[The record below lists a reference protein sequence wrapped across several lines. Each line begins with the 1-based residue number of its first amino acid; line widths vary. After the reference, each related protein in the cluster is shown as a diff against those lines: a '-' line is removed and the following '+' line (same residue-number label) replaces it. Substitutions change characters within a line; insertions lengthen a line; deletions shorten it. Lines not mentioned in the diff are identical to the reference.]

1 MIISNIIM
9 GFYFGKE
16 QAKDYIGEG
25 KYKKISEKIYNDV
38 NKNEI
43 VLDIINKRKNNE
55 NILRAK
61 EEQSRILKTDILK
74 RLEYEIRKATI
85 RNYCKINGELEI
97 IIDDIDLEYL
107 LKNSE
112 RIIIDLTKNLYK
124 IRGIRFNLT
133 TLDKKK
139 SKVIKRIFKNIM
151 YLKETKTSFI
161 TFNILDSP
169 YRTTYYNI

>member
-1 MIISNIIM
+1 MD
-9 GFYFGKE
+9 FYFGKE
-16 QAKDYIGEG
+16 QTGNYIEEG
-25 KYKKISEKIYNDV
+25 KYKKISEKIYN
-38 NKNEI
+38 NINRYEI

-74 RLEYEIRKATI
+74 RLEYEIRKVTI
-85 RNYCKINGELEI
+85 RNYGKINGELEI
-97 IIDDIDLEYL
+97 IIDDLDLEYL

-124 IRGIRFNLT
+124 VREIRFNLT
-133 TLDKKK
+133 TLDKRKR
-139 SKVIKRIFKNIM
+139 KVIKKIFKKIM

>member
-1 MIISNIIM
+1 MD
-9 GFYFGKE
+9 FYFGKE
-16 QAKDYIGEG
+16 QIENYIEEG
-25 KYKKISEKIYNDV
+25 KYKKISKKIYN
-38 NKNEI
+38 NINRNEI
-43 VLDIINKRKNNE
+43 ILDIINKRKNNE

>member
-1 MIISNIIM
+1 MD
-9 GFYFGKE
+9 FYFGKE
-16 QAKDYIGEG
+16 QTKNYIEEG
-25 KYKKISEKIYNDV
+25 KYKKISKKIYN
-38 NKNEI
+38 NINRNEI

-85 RNYCKINGELEI
+85 RNYGKINGELEI

-112 RIIIDLTKNLYK
+112 RIITDMTQNLYK
-124 IRGIRFNLT
+124 VRGIRFNLT
-133 TLDKKK
+133 TLDKSK

>member
-1 MIISNIIM
+1 MD
-9 GFYFGKE
+9 FYFGKE
-16 QAKDYIGEG
+16 QIENYIEEG
-25 KYKKISEKIYNDV
+25 KYKKISEKIYN
-38 NKNEI
+38 NINRYEI

-61 EEQSRILKTDILK
+61 EEQSRILKTEILK
-74 RLEYEIRKATI
+74 RLEYEIKKATI
-85 RNYCKINGELEI
+85 RNYSKINGELEI
-97 IIDDIDLEYL
+97 IIDDLDLEYL

-133 TLDKKK
+133 TIDKSKR
-139 SKVIKRIFKNIM
+139 KVIKRIFKKIM

>member
-1 MIISNIIM
+1 MD
-9 GFYFGKE
+9 FYFGKE
-16 QAKDYIGEG
+16 QIENYIEEG
-25 KYKKISEKIYNDV
+25 KYKKISEKIYN
-38 NKNEI
+38 NINRYEI

-61 EEQSRILKTDILK
+61 EEQSRILKTEILK
-74 RLEYEIRKATI
+74 RLEYEIKKATI
-85 RNYCKINGELEI
+85 RNYGKINVELEI

-107 LKNSE
+107 IKNSE

-133 TLDKKK
+133 TLDKRKR
-139 SKVIKRIFKNIM
+139 KVIKKIFKKIM

>member
-1 MIISNIIM
+1 M

-16 QAKDYIGEG
+16 QSENYIEEG
-25 KYKKISEKIYNDV
+25 KYKNISEKIYN
-38 NKNEI
+38 NINRNEI

-55 NILRAK
+55 NILRSK

-97 IIDDIDLEYL
+97 IIDNLDLEYL

-112 RIIIDLTKNLYK
+112 RIIIDLIKNLYK

-133 TLDKKK
+133 TLDKKE

-161 TFNILDSP
+161 TFNILDNP
-169 YRTTYYNI
+169 YRTT

>member
-16 QAKDYIGEG
+16 QVKDYIEEG
-25 KYKKISEKIYNDV
+25 KYKKISEKIYN
-38 NKNEI
+38 NINRNEI

-133 TLDKKK
+133 TLDKKE

>member
-1 MIISNIIM
+1 M

-16 QAKDYIGEG
+16 QAKDYIEEG

-161 TFNILDSP
+161 TFNILDNP

>member
-1 MIISNIIM
+1 MD
-9 GFYFGKE
+9 FYFGKE
-16 QAKDYIGEG
+16 QTRNYIEEG

-97 IIDDIDLEYL
+97 IIDDLDLEYL

>member
-1 MIISNIIM
+1 MD
-9 GFYFGKE
+9 FYFGKE
-16 QAKDYIGEG
+16 QIENYIEEG
-25 KYKKISEKIYNDV
+25 KYKKISEKIYN
-38 NKNEI
+38 NINRYEI

-61 EEQSRILKTDILK
+61 EEQSRILKTEILK
-74 RLEYEIRKATI
+74 RLEYEIKKATI
-85 RNYCKINGELEI
+85 RNYSKINGELEI
-97 IIDDIDLEYL
+97 IIDDLDLEYL

-133 TLDKKK
+133 TLDKSKR
-139 SKVIKRIFKNIM
+139 KVIKRIFKKIM

>member
-16 QAKDYIGEG
+16 QAKDYIEEG
-25 KYKKISEKIYNDV
+25 KYKKISEKKYN
-38 NKNEI
+38 NINRNEI

-61 EEQSRILKTDILK
+61 EGQIRILKTDILK

-112 RIIIDLTKNLYK
+112 RIDLTKNLYK

-133 TLDKKK
+133 TLDKKE

-161 TFNILDSP
+161 TFNILDNP

>member
-1 MIISNIIM
+1 MD
-9 GFYFGKE
+9 FYFGKE
-16 QAKDYIGEG
+16 QIENYIEEG
-25 KYKKISEKIYNDV
+25 KYKKISEKIYN
-38 NKNEI
+38 NINRYEI
-43 VLDIINKRKNNE
+43 VLDIINKRKNNG

-74 RLEYEIRKATI
+74 RLEYEIRKVTI
-85 RNYCKINGELEI
+85 RNYGKINGELEI
-97 IIDDIDLEYL
+97 IIDDLDLEYL

-124 IRGIRFNLT
+124 VREIRFNLT
-133 TLDKKK
+133 TLDKRKR
-139 SKVIKRIFKNIM
+139 KVIKKIFKKIM

>member
-1 MIISNIIM
+1 MIISNIII

-16 QAKDYIGEG
+16 QAKDYIEEG
-25 KYKKISEKIYNDV
+25 KYKKISEKIYN
-38 NKNEI
+38 NINRNEI
-43 VLDIINKRKNNE
+43 VLYIINKRKNNE

-74 RLEYEIRKATI
+74 RLEYEIRNATI

-133 TLDKKK
+133 TLDKRK
-139 SKVIKRIFKNIM
+139 SKVIKRIFENIM

>member
-1 MIISNIIM
+1 MD
-9 GFYFGKE
+9 FYFGKE
-16 QAKDYIGEG
+16 QSENYIEEG
-25 KYKKISEKIYNDV
+25 KYKNISEKIYN
-38 NKNEI
+38 NINRNEI

-55 NILRAK
+55 NILRSK

-97 IIDDIDLEYL
+97 IIDDLDLEYL
-107 LKNSE
+107 LKNLE
-112 RIIIDLTKNLYK
+112 RTIIDLTKNLYK

-161 TFNILDSP
+161 TFNILDNP

>member
-1 MIISNIIM
+1 MD
-9 GFYFGKE
+9 FYFGKE
-16 QAKDYIGEG
+16 QTKNYIEEG
-25 KYKKISEKIYNDV
+25 KYKKISEKIYN
-38 NKNEI
+38 NINRYEI

-85 RNYCKINGELEI
+85 RNYGKINGELEI

-112 RIIIDLTKNLYK
+112 RIITDMTKNLYK
-124 IRGIRFNLT
+124 VRGIRFNLT
-133 TLDKKK
+133 TLDKSK

>member
-1 MIISNIIM
+1 MD
-9 GFYFGKE
+9 FYFGKE
-16 QAKDYIGEG
+16 QTGNYIEEG
-25 KYKKISEKIYNDV
+25 KYKKISEKIYN
-38 NKNEI
+38 NINRYEI

-61 EEQSRILKTDILK
+61 EGQSRILKIDILK
-74 RLEYEIRKATI
+74 RLEYEIRKVTI
-85 RNYCKINGELEI
+85 RNYGKINGELEI
-97 IIDDIDLEYL
+97 IIDDLDLEYL
-107 LKNSE
+107 IKNSE
-112 RIIIDLTKNLYK
+112 RIIIDLTKKLYK

-139 SKVIKRIFKNIM
+139 SKVIKRIFKKIM

>member
-1 MIISNIIM
+1 MD
-9 GFYFGKE
+9 FYFGKE
-16 QAKDYIGEG
+16 QIENYIEEG
-25 KYKKISEKIYNDV
+25 KYKKISEKIYN
-38 NKNEI
+38 NINRYEI

-61 EEQSRILKTDILK
+61 EEQSRILKTEILK
-74 RLEYEIRKATI
+74 RLEYEIKKATI
-85 RNYCKINGELEI
+85 RNYSKINGELEI
-97 IIDDIDLEYL
+97 IIDDLDLEYL

-124 IRGIRFNLT
+124 IRGIRFNIT
-133 TLDKKK
+133 TLDKSKR
-139 SKVIKRIFKNIM
+139 KVIKRIFKKIM

>member
-1 MIISNIIM
+1 MD
-9 GFYFGKE
+9 FYFGKE
-16 QAKDYIGEG
+16 QAENYIEEG

-74 RLEYEIRKATI
+74 RLEYEIRKANI
-85 RNYCKINGELEI
+85 RNYGKI
-97 IIDDIDLEYL
+97 
-107 LKNSE
+107 
-112 RIIIDLTKNLYK
+112 KNLYK
-124 IRGIRFNLT
+124 IREIRFNLT

>member
-16 QAKDYIGEG
+16 QAKDYIEEG
-25 KYKKISEKIYNDV
+25 KYKKISEKIYN
-38 NKNEI
+38 NINRNEI

-133 TLDKKK
+133 TLDKK
-139 SKVIKRIFKNIM
+139 
-151 YLKETKTSFI
+151 
-161 TFNILDSP
+161 
-169 YRTTYYNI
+169 

>member
-16 QAKDYIGEG
+16 QAKDYIEEG
-25 KYKKISEKIYNDV
+25 KYKKISEKIYN
-38 NKNEI
+38 NINRNEI

-85 RNYCKINGELEI
+85 RNYDKINGELEI

-107 LKNSE
+107 LKNLE

-133 TLDKKK
+133 TLDKKE

-161 TFNILDSP
+161 TFNILDNP

>member
-1 MIISNIIM
+1 MD
-9 GFYFGKE
+9 FYFGKE
-16 QAKDYIGEG
+16 QTKNYIEEG
-25 KYKKISEKIYNDV
+25 KYKKISKKIYN
-38 NKNEI
+38 NINRNEI

-85 RNYCKINGELEI
+85 RNYGKINGELEI

-112 RIIIDLTKNLYK
+112 RIITDMTKNLYK
-124 IRGIRFNLT
+124 VRGIRFNLT
-133 TLDKKK
+133 TIDKSK

>member
-1 MIISNIIM
+1 MD
-9 GFYFGKE
+9 FYFGKE
-16 QAKDYIGEG
+16 QTRNYIEEG

-61 EEQSRILKTDILK
+61 EEQSRILKADILK

-97 IIDDIDLEYL
+97 IIDDLDLEYL

-161 TFNILDSP
+161 TFNILDNP

>member
-1 MIISNIIM
+1 MD
-9 GFYFGKE
+9 FYFGKE
-16 QAKDYIGEG
+16 QTRNYIEEG
-25 KYKKISEKIYNDV
+25 KYKKISEKIYN
-38 NKNEI
+38 NINRNEI

-133 TLDKKK
+133 TLDKSK

>member
-1 MIISNIIM
+1 MD
-9 GFYFGKE
+9 FYFGKE
-16 QAKDYIGEG
+16 QIKNYIEEG
-25 KYKKISEKIYNDV
+25 KYKKISEKIYNNV
-38 NKNEI
+38 NINRNEI
-43 VLDIINKRKNNE
+43 ILDIINKRKNNE

-85 RNYCKINGELEI
+85 RNYGKINGELEI
-97 IIDDIDLEYL
+97 IIDDLDLEYL
-107 LKNSE
+107 IKNSE

-124 IRGIRFNLT
+124 VIGIRFNLT
-133 TLDKKK
+133 TLDRTK

-151 YLKETKTSFI
+151 YLKETETSFI

>member
-1 MIISNIIM
+1 MD
-9 GFYFGKE
+9 FYFGKE
-16 QAKDYIGEG
+16 QAENYIEEG
-25 KYKKISEKIYNDV
+25 KYKKISEKIYN
-38 NKNEI
+38 NINRNEI

-61 EEQSRILKTDILK
+61 EGQSRILKTDILK
-74 RLEYEIRKATI
+74 RLEYEIRNSTI

-112 RIIIDLTKNLYK
+112 RIIIDLIKNLYK

-133 TLDKKK
+133 TLDKKE
-139 SKVIKRIFKNIM
+139 SKVIKIIFKNI
-151 YLKETKTSFI
+151 I
-161 TFNILDSP
+161 DNP

>member
-1 MIISNIIM
+1 M

-16 QAKDYIGEG
+16 QTGNYIEEG
-25 KYKKISEKIYNDV
+25 KYKNISEKIYN
-38 NKNEI
+38 NINRNEI

-55 NILRAK
+55 NILRSK

-161 TFNILDSP
+161 TFNILDNP

>member
-1 MIISNIIM
+1 M

-16 QAKDYIGEG
+16 QAKDYIEEG
-25 KYKKISEKIYNDV
+25 KYKKISEKIYN
-38 NKNEI
+38 NINRNEI

-85 RNYCKINGELEI
+85 RNYDKINGELEI

-133 TLDKKK
+133 TLDKRK
-139 SKVIKRIFKNIM
+139 SKVIKKIFKKIM

>member
-1 MIISNIIM
+1 MD
-9 GFYFGKE
+9 FYFGKE
-16 QAKDYIGEG
+16 QTGNYIEEG
-25 KYKKISEKIYNDV
+25 KYKKISEKIYN
-38 NKNEI
+38 NINRYEI

-61 EEQSRILKTDILK
+61 EEQSRILKTEILK
-74 RLEYEIRKATI
+74 RLEYEIRKVTI
-85 RNYCKINGELEI
+85 RNYGKINGELEI
-97 IIDDIDLEYL
+97 IIDDLDLEYL

-124 IRGIRFNLT
+124 VREIRFNLT
-133 TLDKKK
+133 TLDKRKR
-139 SKVIKRIFKNIM
+139 KVIKRIFKNIM

>member
-1 MIISNIIM
+1 M

-16 QAKDYIGEG
+16 QAKDYIEEG
-25 KYKKISEKIYNDV
+25 KYKKISEKIYN
-38 NKNEI
+38 NINRNEI

-85 RNYCKINGELEI
+85 RNYDKINGELEI

-124 IRGIRFNLT
+124 MRGIRFNLT
-133 TLDKKK
+133 ILDKRK
-139 SKVIKRIFKNIM
+139 SKVIKRIFKNII

>member
-1 MIISNIIM
+1 MD
-9 GFYFGKE
+9 FYFGKE
-16 QAKDYIGEG
+16 QIENYIKEG
-25 KYKKISEKIYNDV
+25 KYKKISEKIYN
-38 NKNEI
+38 NINRNEI

-85 RNYCKINGELEI
+85 RNYDKINGELEI

-133 TLDKKK
+133 TLDKSK

>member
-1 MIISNIIM
+1 MD
-9 GFYFGKE
+9 FYFGKE
-16 QAKDYIGEG
+16 QTKNYIEEG
-25 KYKKISEKIYNDV
+25 KYKKISKKIYN
-38 NKNEI
+38 NINRNEI

-55 NILRAK
+55 TILRAK

-85 RNYCKINGELEI
+85 RNYGKINGELEI

-112 RIIIDLTKNLYK
+112 RIITDMTKNLYK
-124 IRGIRFNLT
+124 IRGIIFNLT
-133 TLDKKK
+133 TLDKRK

-151 YLKETKTSFI
+151 YLKETETSFI

>member
-1 MIISNIIM
+1 MD
-9 GFYFGKE
+9 FYFGKE
-16 QAKDYIGEG
+16 QIENYIEEG
-25 KYKKISEKIYNDV
+25 KYKKISEKIYN
-38 NKNEI
+38 NINRYEI

-74 RLEYEIRKATI
+74 RLEYEIRKVTI
-85 RNYCKINGELEI
+85 RNYGKINGELEI
-97 IIDDIDLEYL
+97 IIDDLDLEYL

-124 IRGIRFNLT
+124 VREIRFNLT
-133 TLDKKK
+133 TLDKRKR
-139 SKVIKRIFKNIM
+139 KVIKKIFKKIM

>member
-1 MIISNIIM
+1 M

-16 QAKDYIGEG
+16 QAKDYIEEG
-25 KYKKISEKIYNDV
+25 KYKKISEKIYN
-38 NKNEI
+38 NINRYEI

-61 EEQSRILKTDILK
+61 EEQSRILKTEILK
-74 RLEYEIRKATI
+74 RLEYEIKKATI
-85 RNYCKINGELEI
+85 RNYGKINVELEI
-97 IIDDIDLEYL
+97 IIDDLDLEYL
-107 LKNSE
+107 IKNSE

-124 IRGIRFNLT
+124 VREIRFNLT
-133 TLDKKK
+133 TLDKSK
-139 SKVIKRIFKNIM
+139 SKVIKRIFKKIM

>member
-16 QAKDYIGEG
+16 QAKDYIEEG

-161 TFNILDSP
+161 TFNILDNP

>member
-1 MIISNIIM
+1 MD
-9 GFYFGKE
+9 FYFGKE
-16 QAKDYIGEG
+16 QTGNYIEEG
-25 KYKKISEKIYNDV
+25 KYKKISEKIYN
-38 NKNEI
+38 NINRYEI

-61 EEQSRILKTDILK
+61 EEQSRILK
-74 RLEYEIRKATI
+74 RLEYEIKKATI
-85 RNYCKINGELEI
+85 RNYGKINVELEI
-97 IIDDIDLEYL
+97 IIDDLDLEYL
-107 LKNSE
+107 IKNSE

-124 IRGIRFNLT
+124 VREIRFNLT
-133 TLDKKK
+133 TLDKSK
-139 SKVIKRIFKNIM
+139 SKVIKRIFKKIM